1 MEGGLE
7 SSSARVEELGGVFS
21 IWRFLNILMKISAAL
36 RCYRFVGYFHSGLD
50 IFNVAFCLNKQA
62 HMVND
67 GWPRSRLFA
76 EEVSKCCFL

>member
-21 IWRFLNILMKISAAL
+21 IWRFHNILMKISAAL

-50 IFNVAFCLNKQA
+50 LEVCPSKQT
-62 HMVND
+62 HMVKSVWSGQNCLPKACQD
-67 GWPRSRLFA
+67 VA
-76 EEVSKCCFL
+76 KCCL